1 MFIGLLHKSVEVT
14 QLGPVV
20 THHEAHV
27 ADKVSYLLV
36 DLIVG
41 ELVVVFTLEEG
52 IERFQ
57 GLLRAV
63 KTFFRGFGGAK
74 LL

>member
-36 DLIVG
+36 DPIVG

-52 IERFQ
+52 IEGFE

-74 LL
+74 VL